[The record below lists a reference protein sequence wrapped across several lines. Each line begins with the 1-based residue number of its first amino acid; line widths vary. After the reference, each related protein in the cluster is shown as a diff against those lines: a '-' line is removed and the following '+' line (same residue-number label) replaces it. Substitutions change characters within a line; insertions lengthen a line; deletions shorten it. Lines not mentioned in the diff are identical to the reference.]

1 MPREGPRGEGGGAP
15 PLGRCTGREPR
26 RRDAAERVEVR
37 HHWEK
42 AGPQRGGFPWP
53 LDGPI
58 GRPIFFLA
66 TWPAGAREWPERGR
80 AFVFRDV
87 PSPDPVHG
95 RGELEG
101 RTPGGIFEKARK
113 KRTRT
118 PCHGSEVG
126 KHRPAWD
133 SRRWRTAQ
141 LSGSTSRRTCKRNW
155 AKSYINYEWEMITWQ
170 PAFGRVQEQTT

>member
-1 MPREGPRGEGGGAP
+1 
-15 PLGRCTGREPR
+15 
-26 RRDAAERVEVR
+26 VEVR
-37 HHWEK
+37 RRWD
-42 AGPQRGGFPWP
+42 AARGGSPAAGTPQGGWRCGTAGRRP
-53 LDGPI
+53 ARSREGSRGRWMARSDG
-58 GRPIFFLA
+58 RSFLGDVA
-66 TWPAGAREWPERGR
+66 RSGAREWPERGR

-95 RGELEG
+95 RGEIEG

-141 LSGSTSRRTCKRNW
+141 LSGSTSRRTCKRNR